1 VSVTAHGKSISQLF
15 AFACSSSN
23 CPDGT
28 KPNSVIQ
35 ASDGNLYGTT
45 DGPAGGGIFK
55 LTESGQ
61 ITVLYTFKTD
71 PKTGFYDQGYSPAGL
86 AEGTDGFL
94 YGVNSAGGPNSASS
108 GTIFKISK
116 TGTGFQVLETFCT
129 SCTTGSAPNSIV
141 AATDGNMYGT
151 TGYGGSFNSS
161 SPYCPSLGCGVIFR
175 LTPPGTYTVLYALNG
190 TTDSSLPLGVIQ
202 ATDGNLYGTAGF
214 LRPGTVFR
222 FQLSN
227 SQFSTLY
234 NFPSGIFPLN
244 RVTQASNGLL
254 YGSTRPTNATNG
266 SYVVTI
272 FSTTTGGRK
281 QFAVGPLLQATDGNL
296 WDTSYVGGSSG
307 SGLLFS
313 ITLSGTIANEIF
325 VHSRGGRVTD
335 RRGDTGDGWNAVRSR
350 VGGRNR
356 AGGGNGERD
365 GLQGNGI
372 ACEEVRRS
380 TVGSSRSRMHR
391 STAKRRTE
399 KRLAAA
405 RS

>member
-1 VSVTAHGKSISQLF
+1 MKGTLTALFALLCLLTTAQGQSISQLF

-28 KPNSVIQ
+28 KPNSIIQ

-45 DGPAGGGIFK
+45 DAPGGGGIFK

-61 ITVLYTFKTD
+61 ITVLHTFKTN

-86 AEGTDGFL
+86 AEGADGFL

-129 SCTTGSAPNSIV
+129 SCTTGSAPNNIV
-141 AATDGNMYGT
+141 AATDGNLYGT
-151 TGYGGSFNSS
+151 TGYGGSFNAS

-175 LTPPGTYTVLYALNG
+175 LTPPGTYTALYALNG
-190 TTDSSLPLGVIQ
+190 TTDSSLPLGLIQ
-202 ATDGNLYGTAGF
+202 AADGNLYGTAGF
-214 LRPGTVFR
+214 LRPGTVFK

-254 YGSTRPTNATNG
+254 YGTTRPTNATNG

-272 FSTTTGGRK
+272 FSTSTTGSEQNLEQLTLPAKK
-281 QFAVGPLLQATDGNL
+281 QFAVGPFLQATDGNL

-307 SGLLFS
+307 LGFVFS
-313 ITLSGTIANEIF
+313 ITLSG
-325 VHSRGGRVTD
+325 
-335 RRGDTGDGWNAVRSR
+335 
-350 VGGRNR
+350 
-356 AGGGNGERD
+356 
-365 GLQGNGI
+365 GI
-372 ACEEVRRS
+372 AKELSLTPAVGVSPIGGVLQAADGTLFGAASADGTAPSGETANG
-380 TVGSSRSRMHR
+380 TVYKITGLR
-391 STAKRRTE
+391 AK
-399 KRLAAA
+399 K
-405 RS
+405 

>member
-1 VSVTAHGKSISQLF
+1 MKCAFTILFVLLCLSTTAHGQSISQLF

-61 ITVLYTFKTD
+61 ITVLYTFKTNT
-71 PKTGFYDQGYSPAGL
+71 KTGFYDQGYSPAGL
-86 AEGTDGFL
+86 AEGPDGFL

-129 SCTTGSAPNSIV
+129 SCTTGAAPNSIV
-141 AATDGNMYGT
+141 AGTDGNLYGT

-175 LTPPGTYTVLYALNG
+175 LTPPGTYAVLHALNG
-190 TTDSSLPLGVIQ
+190 TTESSLPLGVVQ

-214 LRPGTVFR
+214 FRPGTVFK

-272 FSTTTGGRK
+272 FSTTTSGSEQDLQQLTLPAKK
-281 QFAVGPLLQATDGNL
+281 QFAVGPFLQATDGNL
-296 WDTSYVGGSSG
+296 WNTSYVGGSSG
-307 SGLLFS
+307 LGFVFS
-313 ITLSGTIANEIF
+313 ITPSGGIVEELSLTPAVGVSPIGGVIQATDGTLFGAASADGTAPPGKTASGTVYKI
-325 VHSRGGRVTD
+325 
-335 RRGDTGDGWNAVRSR
+335 TG
-350 VGGRNR
+350 
-356 AGGGNGERD
+356 
-365 GLQGNGI
+365 LP
-372 ACEEVRRS
+372 
-380 TVGSSRSRMHR
+380 
-391 STAKRRTE
+391 AK
-399 KRLAAA
+399 K
-405 RS
+405 

>member
-1 VSVTAHGKSISQLF
+1 MKRFVTTPFVLLCLSTVAYGQSISQLF
-15 AFACSSSN
+15 AFACTSSN

-28 KPNSVIQ
+28 KPNSIIQ

-45 DGPAGGGIFK
+45 NGPAGGGIFK

-61 ITVLYTFKTD
+61 VTVLYTFPRNAT
-71 PKTGFYDQGYSPAGL
+71 TGFYDQGYAPAGL

-94 YGVNSAGGPNSASS
+94 YGVNSAGGPNSSSS
-108 GTIFKISK
+108 GTVFKIRK
-116 TGTGFQVLETFCT
+116 TGTGFQVLETFCF

-141 AATDGNMYGT
+141 AGADGNMYGT

-175 LTPPGTYTVLYALNG
+175 LTPPGSYAVLHALNG
-190 TTDSSLPLGVIQ
+190 TTESSLPLGVIQ

-214 LRPGTVFR
+214 LRPGTVFK
-222 FQLSN
+222 FQLAN

-254 YGSTRPTNATNG
+254 YGTTRPTNATNG

-272 FSTTTGGRK
+272 FSSTTTGSEQNLQQLTLPAKK
-281 QFAVGPLLQATDGNL
+281 QFAVGPFLQATDGNL

-307 SGLLFS
+307 LGIVFTVTPTGRIVEELSFTPPVGLSPIGGVIQAKDGTLFGAAS
-313 ITLSGTIANEIF
+313 ADGTVPAGETANGTVYEIK
-325 VHSRGGRVTD
+325 
-335 RRGDTGDGWNAVRSR
+335 
-350 VGGRNR
+350 
-356 AGGGNGERD
+356 
-365 GLQGNGI
+365 GLP
-372 ACEEVRRS
+372 
-380 TVGSSRSRMHR
+380 
-391 STAKRRTE
+391 
-399 KRLAAA
+399 A
-405 RS
+405 RH